1 MDSYISPEVRKGIQ
15 VAQEKA
21 LQTSGRVSVH
31 VGDEAFSIDRLW
43 DSGFEIDRLRD
54 PKLRG
59 AVDIYDGPK
68 HLFSALIIY
77 SELEGEAMRYEF
89 KQVSQAR
96 EHAPIDFVQEQSAP
110 IALLK

>member
-1 MDSYISPEVRKGIQ
+1 MDSYISPEVRKGLLA
-15 VAQEKA
+15 AQEKA
-21 LQTSGRVSVH
+21 MHSSGRLSVH
-31 VGDEAFSIDRLW
+31 VGEEAFSIDKLW
-43 DSGFEIDRLRD
+43 DGGFEIDRLRD

-68 HLFSALIIY
+68 HLFNALIIY
-77 SELEGEAMRYEF
+77 SELQDEMMRYEF

-96 EHAPIDFVQEQSAP
+96 EQAPSDFVREQPAP

>member
-1 MDSYISPEVRKGIQ
+1 
-15 VAQEKA
+15 
-21 LQTSGRVSVH
+21 
-31 VGDEAFSIDRLW
+31 FSIDKLW
-43 DSGFEIDRLRD
+43 DGGFEIDRLRE

-77 SELEGEAMRYEF
+77 SEVEGEAMRYEF

-96 EHAPIDFVQEQSAP
+96 TQAPSDFVQEQAAP
-110 IALLK
+110 NALLK